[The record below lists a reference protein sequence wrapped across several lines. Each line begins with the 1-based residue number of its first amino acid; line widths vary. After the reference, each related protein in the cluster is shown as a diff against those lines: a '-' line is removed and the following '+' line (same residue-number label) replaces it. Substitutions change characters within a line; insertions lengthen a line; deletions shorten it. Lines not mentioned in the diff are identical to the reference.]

1 MVNLGYKNTK
11 TDMKR
16 NLNRIAGALLCLAAC
31 LSCDKTEEPLS
42 VKTSTISFEK
52 AFGLAD
58 LFPELSK
65 SPSIQYDDEIGYNIL
80 LHEVEYTQHWTCD
93 PVFMPAQTF
102 SFDAKALR
110 AEDEGWYAKVVS
122 DNVLSDLHLPE
133 MATDMN
139 GGGCPSAVKLH
150 IELGEN
156 VPYRKVTLEDLSVR
170 FPTWFR
176 AELDGAEDGRIPK
189 LEVTSEGVD
198 LPIRFSSIRTDAQ
211 KDAEGNFYYP
221 VETTFEARVTA
232 SPEDA
237 VGPVSDTPSELEF
250 HCTIEFGQINFT
262 YCDLCFPGISFL
274 EMTFECNPVEL
285 PSFLCGKESDIT
297 LCKPRFIFDNLDDF
311 PFTGS
316 HYEIA
321 LLSGERKVAFS
332 ASGNTNFLFTANGE
346 GYYQEYNHCENVEAM
361 GTLFHGPFSE
371 GKLAASIFLQAA
383 VDEDGEGR
391 FVPGKEYNMRAKYQL
406 MVPLAFTGNLDA
418 EPVSTPALRLEGGI
432 YGAPGNS
439 NHKIEQKVGST
450 LPVDCKITPVFTMDG
465 EEPEFLD
472 DFILDAQHREVV
484 FSHTFHPINDQWE
497 ATLYYLVTPLR
508 GYGEYLMKS
517 DSQRLIIGDTVL
529 TANVR

>member
-1 MVNLGYKNTK
+1 
-11 TDMKR
+11 MKR
-16 NLNRIAGALLCLAAC
+16 NLNRITGALLCLAAC

-52 AFGLAD
+52 TFGMAD

-65 SPSIQYDDEIGYNIL
+65 SPSIKYDDEIGYYIL
-80 LHEVEYTQHWTCD
+80 LHEAEYTQLWTCG

-102 SFDAKALR
+102 SFDAKALW

-122 DNVLSDLHLPE
+122 DHVLSDLHLPE
-133 MATDMN
+133 MAADIIW
-139 GGGCPSAVKLH
+139 GRCPSAVKLH
-150 IELGEN
+150 IELCEN
-156 VPYRKVTLEDLSVR
+156 VPYSKITLEDLSLR
-170 FPTWFR
+170 FSKGFYT

-189 LEVTSEGVD
+189 VEVTSEGID
-198 LPIRFSSIRTDAQ
+198 LPIRFGTIRAEVQ

-221 VETTFEARVTA
+221 VETTLEARVTA

-237 VGPVSDTPSELEF
+237 VGPVSDKPSELDIR
-250 HCTIEFGQINFT
+250 CSIEFGQINFT

-274 EMTFECNPVEL
+274 ETTFECNPVEL

-297 LCKPRFIFDNLDDF
+297 LCKPHFIFNYLGDF

-316 HYEIA
+316 HYEVA
-321 LLSGERKVAFS
+321 LLSGEEKVAFPVYGNPTF
-332 ASGNTNFLFTANGE
+332 GNTTFLYTAHEDGNYRE
-346 GYYQEYNHCENVEAM
+346 GVSNEEVESL

-371 GKLAASIFLQAA
+371 GKLTASIFLQAA
-383 VDEDGEGR
+383 VDEEGDGN
-391 FVPGKEYNMRAKYQL
+391 FVPGREYNLRAKYQL

-418 EPVSTPALRLEGGI
+418 EPVSTPALRMEGGI
-432 YGAPGNS
+432 YGAHGNS
-439 NHKIEQKVGST
+439 THKIEQKVGST
-450 LPVDCKITPVFTMDG
+450 LPVDCKITPVFTMEG
-465 EEPEFLD
+465 EEPAFLD

-484 FSHTFHPINDQWE
+484 FSHTFHPIKDQWE
-497 ATLYYLVTPLR
+497 ATIYYLVTPLR
-508 GYGEYLMKS
+508 GYGEYLMNA